1 MSEFFTPK
9 DIQYDLR
16 RNNLMQ
22 LPKTN
27 TLVYGN
33 NSLPFRGILVW
44 GLTYETY
51 INPVFLL
58 QKRVVRAMS
67 FENFTSPSTPIFL
80 NLKILKLHDLFQLK
94 LLTFVYDCVN
104 KIAPSYFHPFFAL
117 VETVHQ
123 YGTRQA
129 SKNDIFLTQKNT
141 VQYGLRSVRFFG
153 AKCWNNIPMV
163 IKSSPSARSF
173 RQKLKSFFFEN
184 NYQT

>member
-1 MSEFFTPK
+1 MWHVLQSKT
-9 DIQYDLR
+9 L
-16 RNNLMQ
+16 
-22 LPKTN
+22 LPIDV
-27 TLVYGN
+27 LICLY
-33 NSLPFRGILVW
+33 NSLFSPFLQYGILVW

-67 FENFTSPSTPIFL
+67 FEHFTSHSTPIFL
-80 NLKILKLHDLFQLK
+80 NLKTLKLHDLVQLK

-104 KIAPSYFHPFFAL
+104 KIAPSYFHSFFAL
-117 VETVHQ
+117 VETAHQ
-123 YGTRQA
+123 YGMRQA

-141 VQYGLRSVRFFG
+141 VQYGLMSVRLFG

-163 IKSSPSARSF
+163 IKNSPSARTF

-184 NYQT
+184 NYET